1 MTVAS
6 RFFFF
11 VQFCGVATLA
21 IKHPQKEL
29 IKFGLERKVEK
40 IRNPAMFWQPA
51 GTYCLNMAISDF
63 FSLEIW

>member
-11 VQFCGVATLA
+11 VQFCDVATLA

-40 IRNPAMFWQPA
+40 FRNPAMFW
-51 GTYCLNMAISDF
+51 
-63 FSLEIW
+63 